1 MFIFPLFLVCGK
13 AQAASFSQTHLI
25 TSETVAPAV
34 YRDVCINNNPPV
46 DFKVKVTKPADARLF
61 FDLDSGTLKYDI
73 NLEWQRCFNET
84 ETRAYAIY
92 SDPQICPVSG
102 WYGVNN
108 SEVTDCV
115 KYIGSPAYTGSGNR
129 LQCSAGFNDIC
140 VSQFFSGARKAEQMP
155 DNNLLNRSIRIP
167 MSSTNPSWRT
177 QDEGNLTTSHF
188 ICQFYKTKNNKGKFE
203 NLNSNS
209 RCETINIGVKW
220 TALKEFKLNPSASVN
235 LDNDEQPNT
244 ATFGG
249 NIANTTSVKV
259 NGATISRNYYIQRVN
274 GTLTLIGSSS
284 SVNTIG
290 SSGYVLPSVQIDISK
305 INFSIGDKV
314 CATVGI
320 NPSIGKVRADNGT
333 TYVANGSAVTPLI
346 CVPIVNK
353 PYVSFYGGDVN
364 TCGEIKTFYDNGAG
378 RKRGS
383 GVQYIAQANGTI
395 TQFISGSL
403 LPSVVSSPKILSF
416 ANKNTG
422 TYGGSLGGT
431 CSAPGD
437 YFSGAP
443 TPSENAPSI
452 INPSSLNN
460 NTVKSY
466 NGNTVLSGGVLKNS
480 SRTALYIDGDLR
492 ITGDIGYENS
502 TWSNETKIPSL
513 HVYVKGNIYIQPN
526 VTNLTGFFV
535 AQQKVATDTK
545 GNIFTCANGNARV
558 TTNQLTSCALQLSVR
573 GAFSS
578 KRTYFDRVANSLRN
592 GVAQETYDISKA
604 AEKFYIGPEMYFV
617 SPGASS
623 TGGGTSSGDGY
634 QFITTLPPVL

>member
-1 MFIFPLFLVCGK
+1 MFIIPLFLVCGK

-46 DFKVKVTKPADARLF
+46 DFRVKVTKPIDGRLF

-73 NLEWQRCFNET
+73 NLEWQRCLNVT

-115 KYIGSPAYTGSGNR
+115 KYIGSPAYTGSGNG
-129 LQCSAGFNDIC
+129 LQCSAGFNDTC

-155 DNNLLNRSIRIP
+155 DNRLPNRSIRIP
-167 MSSTNPSWRT
+167 MSYTNPSWQT

-188 ICQFYKTKNNKGKFE
+188 ICQFYKTKNSKGQFTI
-203 NLNSNS
+203 LNSNS
-209 RCETINIGVKW
+209 RCESVTIGVQW
-220 TALKEFKLNPSASVN
+220 TALKDFKLSPSASVN
-235 LDNDEQPNT
+235 LDNEEQPNT

-249 NIANTTSVKV
+249 NIANTTGVKV
-259 NGATISRNYYIQRVN
+259 NGATISRNYYIQRIN
-274 GTLTLIGSSS
+274 GTNPTIGSSS

-314 CATVGI
+314 CETVSI
-320 NPSIGKVRADNGT
+320 NPSTGKVRADNGT
-333 TYVANGSAVTPLI
+333 IYGPTSPAVSPPA
-346 CVPIVNK
+346 CKSIVNK

-383 GVQYIAQANGTI
+383 GVQYVAQANKNI
-395 TQFISGSL
+395 TEFISGSL
-403 LPSVVSSPKILSF
+403 LPNVSSRKLLSF
-416 ANKNTG
+416 ANTG
-422 TYGGSLGGT
+422 NNVYGQGLGGT

-443 TPSENAPSI
+443 TPAENAPI
-452 INPSSLNN
+452 TINPSSLNG

-466 NGNTVLSGGVLKNS
+466 NGNTVLSGGVLNNS

-492 ITGDIGYENS
+492 ITGDIGYANS
-502 TWSNETKIPSL
+502 TWSNEEKIPSL

-526 VTNLTGFFV
+526 VKNLTGFFV
-535 AQQKVATDTK
+535 AQQKVTTDTK
-545 GNIFTCANGNARV
+545 GNIFTCANVNVRV
-558 TTNQLTSCALQLSVR
+558 TTNQLNSCALQLSVR

-592 GVAQETYDISKA
+592 GVAQETYDKSSA